1 MSRTLQE
8 AADHLLG
15 REKFADDLDESA
27 VSRESTAM
35 ADIEG
40 YLRKIQGTLKMMK
53 RGKGRNARANSEA
66 RQRGGEG
73 LTP

>member
-1 MSRTLQE
+1 
-8 AADHLLG
+8 LG

-53 RGKGRNARANSEA
+53 RGKGRNALKTIAYHAELIQKRANA
-66 RQRGGEG
+66 AAKG
-73 LTP
+73 